1 MARRSTHLSTQ
12 ELQLKAL
19 VAGGA
24 GFIGSHLCERL
35 LAEGASVICLDNLLT
50 GLRSN
55 VSHLMANDAFTFV
68 EQDVTQP
75 VEFDVDAIFHLASP
89 ASPNPRSPKS
99 YLAHPVETAL
109 ANAEGSHRLLEL
121 ARRTNAGY
129 LFASTS
135 EVYGNPLEHPQ
146 SESYWGNVN
155 PIGVRSCYDES
166 KRYGEALAMA
176 YHRSYDTNVRLIRI
190 FNTYGPRCDPA
201 DGRLVPNFVSQ
212 ALTGQAITVF
222 GDGTQTRS
230 LCFVSD
236 LVDGIWRTMRS
247 DDARGRVFNLGNPE
261 EHTVLEYAQIIR
273 ELCASDAEIV
283 FQPLPADDP
292 TRRQPNITQAREI
305 LGWQPAVSLRDGL
318 TRTIAWYREQLPVPQ
333 GSSNS

>member
-1 MARRSTHLSTQ
+1 
-12 ELQLKAL
+12 
-19 VAGGA
+19 V
-24 GFIGSHLCERL
+24 
-35 LAEGASVICLDNLLT
+35 DNLLT
-50 GLRSN
+50 GLRAN
-55 VSHLMANDAFTFV
+55 VAHLLPHERFEFV
-68 EQDVTQP
+68 EHDVTQP
-75 VEFDVDAIFHLASP
+75 IDVDVDAVFHLASP

-109 ANAEGSHRLLEL
+109 ANAEGSHHLLEL
-121 ARRTNAGY
+121 ARRRNARY

-135 EVYGNPLEHPQ
+135 EVYGDPLEHPQ
-146 SESYWGNVN
+146 PESYWGNVN
-155 PIGVRSCYDES
+155 PNGIRSCYDES

-176 YHRSYDTNVRLIRI
+176 YFRAYDVNVRLIRI

-212 ALTGQAITVF
+212 GLMGQEITVY

-236 LVDGIWRTMRS
+236 LVDGIWRTIRN

-261 EHTVLEYAQIIR
+261 EHTVLEYARLIR
-273 ELCASDAEIV
+273 ELCDSVAEIV

-292 TRRQPNITQAREI
+292 TRRQPNIAQAHEV
-305 LGWQPAVSLRDGL
+305 LGWQPTVSLRDGL
-318 TRTIAWYREQLPVPQ
+318 SRTIAWYREQLPVPQ
-333 GSSNS
+333 GSSSS